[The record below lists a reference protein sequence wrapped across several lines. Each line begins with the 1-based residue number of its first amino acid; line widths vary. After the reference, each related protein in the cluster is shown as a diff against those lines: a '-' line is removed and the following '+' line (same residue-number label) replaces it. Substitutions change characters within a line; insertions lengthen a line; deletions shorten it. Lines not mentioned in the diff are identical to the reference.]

1 MVSTTNI
8 LDIIE
13 DGPQVFTDSN
23 IFTNPD
29 IVRCINNSGFGRI
42 G

>member
-1 MVSTTNI
+1 MASTANV

-23 IFTNPD
+23 IFINPD
-29 IVRCINNSGFGRI
+29 IVRCIDNSGFGRI
-42 G
+42 S